1 LEALTLKDIS
11 DGKLKQK
18 FKRRSSK
25 NSSHQQLMIKFGL
38 D

>member
-1 LEALTLKDIS
+1 MKDIS

-18 FKRRSSK
+18 FKSRSSK
-25 NSSHQQLMIKFGL
+25 NISHQQLMIELSL